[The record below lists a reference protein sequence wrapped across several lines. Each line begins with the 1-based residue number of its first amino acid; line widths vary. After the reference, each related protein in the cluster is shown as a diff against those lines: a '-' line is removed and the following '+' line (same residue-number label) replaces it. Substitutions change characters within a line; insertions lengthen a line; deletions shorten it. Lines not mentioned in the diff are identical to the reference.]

1 MVILVKTEM
10 RQHVQGIVHDV
21 SDSGATLFV
30 EPLPAISQGNQWQE
44 LRLAALREEE
54 RVLRELS
61 GLAGDRKDDL
71 LLGMDMLARIDLA
84 MAKARYSASVKDRP
98 SCWWRPRSRTSSCPR
113 PVIHLLAGNVVSNT
127 IQLGDG
133 SSIILV
139 TGPNAGGKT
148 VSLKMTGLLA
158 AMAQAGLHVPAREAI
173 ISVFDG
179 FYADIGDQQ
188 SIQRSLS
195 TFSSHVQNLGKIF
208 DHATSR
214 SLVLIDELGTSTD
227 PEEGAALAKGHPPGA
242 SPGAGFPPSPPPTT
256 VTLRHLCRTAPA

>member
-1 MVILVKTEM
+1 M
-10 RQHVQGIVHDV
+10 

-54 RVLRELS
+54 RVLRDLS
-61 GLAGDRKDDL
+61 GLVGDRKDDL

-84 MAKARYSASVKDRP
+84 LAKARYSSAVRGTPVALVQSERP
-98 SCWWRPRSRTSSCPR
+98 YILLSEARHP
-113 PVIHLLAGNVVSNT
+113 LLAGNVVPNT
-127 IQLGDG
+127 IELGDG
-133 SSIILV
+133 SSIVLV

-148 VSLKMTGLLA
+148 VSLKMTGLLT

-173 ISVFDG
+173 MTVFDG

-195 TFSSHVQNLGKIF
+195 TFSSHVQNLGRIF
-208 DHATSR
+208 QRATSR

-227 PEEGAALAKGHPPGA
+227 RRRARPWRRPSSWSFTGEAYPPW
-242 SPGAGFPPSPPPTT
+242 PPPTT
-256 VTLRHLCRTAPA
+256 ATSRHLCRTARA